1 MATYDYATDTAFT
14 GYKTYA
20 IQQSRKQANQSLDS
34 GRIEAAIKSSL
45 QGRYQI
51 AEADQADMLVS
62 YYLQPEV
69 KAKQSG
75 LSLGFGFGSGPVGV
89 GVSTSPPVKQ
99 ETEARLML
107 DIIDTASSNVV
118 WTAKANRN
126 LENDM
131 KPPVRSD
138 LINDLVTEMLG
149 NFPP

>member
-1 MATYDYATDTAFT
+1 
-14 GYKTYA
+14 
-20 IQQSRKQANQSLDS
+20 
-34 GRIEAAIKSSL
+34 
-45 QGRYQI
+45 
-51 AEADQADMLVS
+51 
-62 YYLQPEV
+62 
-69 KAKQSG
+69 G